1 MHITVKINFSHV
13 NLSNFNMYFQSLLQ
27 IFNMMDTQELEKNIR
42 NMFPA
47 RLVHKSDYSE
57 NIAVKTLPLIGRV
70 HFVKDTNGIMQV
82 SLIFAYW
89 VYGTFSTL
97 FIILLPQY
105 HDGRVPAFIIYSESL
120 LYSPR

>member
-1 MHITVKINFSHV
+1 
-13 NLSNFNMYFQSLLQ
+13 
-27 IFNMMDTQELEKNIR
+27 MMDTQELEKNIR

-47 RLVHKSDYSE
+47 RPVHKSDYSE

-120 LYSPR
+120 LYSPQ